1 MRWALS
7 LLEDLMP
14 KCARFVFSS
23 KLESYDLAHEMNL
36 AQGRKRKSVGIG
48 LSGRQV
54 TEAASGR
61 LRRLAVFRSYDGA
74 YQIGDV

>member
-36 AQGRKRKSVGIG
+36 AARSETEKRPV
-48 LSGRQV
+48 SG
-54 TEAASGR
+54 
-61 LRRLAVFRSYDGA
+61 
-74 YQIGDV
+74 